1 MGAES
6 TLKQD
11 LEKATTKE
19 EIRTVKSLAETLG
32 HTDVVKMAKEKLEA
46 ISAKAKSA
54 ETIPPAQVAQV
65 ESMGGS
71 ADEVAKRT
79 EGVDVKI
86 AEVKKQTATEIAGVK
101 GDVTAEEVPK
111 QEDVV
116 KDKELSEKAKGYLKS
131 YFQVPDSSVEEKRA
145 IQGMEK
151 YSASSITKSRT
162 EAAQNNLSLSIEL
175 ERVKDKSEQNN
186 QLLNQARR
194 VYLNQTGGRDKFV
207 PITKE
212 TVFESG
218 ARNFRVL
225 QIEDV
230 EKLVNLIKGVI
241 GELRG
246 EKSVNGTTIAEK
258 IGTLTD
264 EDRKEII
271 DHFSSKLPDAEK
283 SLGIVLALEKDLE
296 SGYKS
301 NLEEGVVVSSKYDE
315 SLSRLGVSLEKA
327 EERLQLPS
335 TFKHY

>member
-1 MGAES
+1 MSQFDKVPEAGVEAPKKKLTIDDLQKQFGGKKSPTEKPSAEEVAQK
-6 TLKQD
+6 KQADESRVAEIKAD
-11 LEKATTKE
+11 LEKKFDPEGSVAT
-19 EIRTVKSLAETLG
+19 G
-32 HTDVVKMAKEKLEA
+32 EA
-46 ISAKAKSA
+46 
-54 ETIPPAQVAQV
+54 
-65 ESMGGS
+65 
-71 ADEVAKRT
+71 
-79 EGVDVKI
+79 
-86 AEVKKQTATEIAGVK
+86 AGQK
-101 GDVTAEEVPK
+101 NVTAEEVPK
-111 QEDVV
+111 QEDVA

-131 YFQVPDSSVEEKRA
+131 YFQAPDSSVVEKRA

-230 EKLVNLIKGVI
+230 EKLVNSIKGVI